1 MSFSK
6 WLVGSASAIVA
17 AYIMTGCAPQQ
28 TIDPLVEQQKPG
40 PLYAHELRQ
49 IMNELNNV
57 VYEQDERSELERDEA
72 RRRHAFRIADTIKK
86 FSHAIASAPSRH
98 AGLKLTDV
106 EEKEFFSYGQE
117 LRRQG
122 NEIQAIAENYEM
134 EKLQGALNNMVGI
147 CNRCHVRFRDAR
159 Q

>member
-57 VYEQDERSELERDEA
+57 VYEQDERSELERV
-72 RRRHAFRIADTIKK
+72 ADTIKK